1 MVKVLIVDDE
11 LLVRTTVKLLL
22 DWERNGY
29 HICGEAKDGIDALF
43 MVKECNPDIVLTDVK
58 MPRMGGIELMNTLK
72 VQYPHI
78 KVIILSNYDDYDYV
92 RSALKDGVVDYI
104 LKHNLHAST
113 MLDTLIRAKEQ
124 LANKTNTFRSL
135 DQNNLLALRNKFTL
149 DLLSGL
155 YREEEI
161 EQRLAVLDIQLDLK
175 NICVIIMSVDG
186 YKQKNAERSMKE
198 ISLFNFAILNII
210 EEILKDEDNGAIC
223 HVATE
228 QFVLLRSFK
237 YAVSSSTNE
246 QGTMQ
251 VLDRIRLS
259 LKRFLN
265 ITVSFSIGPNSRNIV
280 DIKKS
285 YEFARVQM
293 SQKFLKGKNTV
304 IKESSP
310 PHMTNSFKGVSL
322 EMEKSLIAM
331 IHLKDSEKTMMLLN
345 QVFQTIIQ
353 TSLDIYSS
361 QMIFNDLIS
370 IVNRVCKEL
379 QVEIA
384 KVYNN
389 RPPAEAIQTFESIDE
404 ARQWF
409 HLVFERLYEALSE
422 KGEKYES
429 LHVNNA
435 ILYIDKQYSEDIT
448 LESVA
453 QYLKIS
459 KVYLS
464 KIFKAHVGVGFM
476 EYLTEM
482 KLKKVSVLLKE
493 GSQDLREIAISSGFH
508 NYPYFFK
515 VFKKR
520 YGVTPKQYIEGQDYR
535 SDEP

>member
-1 MVKVLIVDDE
+1 MVKILIVDDE

-22 DWERNGY
+22 DWEKNGY
-29 HICGEAKDGIDALF
+29 HICGEAKDGIEALF

-58 MPRMGGIELMNTLK
+58 MPKMGGIELMNTLK

-78 KVIILSNYDDYDYV
+78 QVIILSNYDDYDYV

-113 MLDTLIRAKEQ
+113 MLDTLLRAKEQ
-124 LANKTNTFRSL
+124 LANNTNTFRSL

-161 EQRLAVLDIQLDLK
+161 EQRLAVLDIKLDLR
-175 NICVIIMSVDG
+175 NICVIIMCVDG

-251 VLDRIRLS
+251 VLDRVRLS
-259 LKRFLN
+259 LKRYLN
-265 ITVSFSIGPNSRNIV
+265 ITVSFSIGPNARNIV
-280 DIKKS
+280 DLKSS
-285 YEFARVQM
+285 YEVARVQM
-293 SQKFLKGKNTV
+293 TLKFLKGKNTV

-310 PHMTNSFKGVSL
+310 TQMTNSFKGISL

-331 IHLKDSEKTMMLLN
+331 IHLEDSEKTKTMLN
-345 QVFQTIIQ
+345 QVFQIIIQ
-353 TSLDIYSS
+353 RSLDIYSS

-370 IVNRVCKEL
+370 IVNRICKEL
-379 QVEIA
+379 HVEIK

-389 RPPAEAIQTFESIDE
+389 KPPSEAIQIFESIND
-404 ARQWF
+404 ARHWF
-409 HLVFERLYEALSE
+409 HQVFDRLFEELLE
-422 KGEKYES
+422 TGEKYDS
-429 LHVNNA
+429 LHVNRA
-435 ILYIDKQYSEDIT
+435 ITYIHKQYAKDISLDST
-448 LESVA
+448 A
-453 QYLKIS
+453 QSINIS

-464 KIFKAHVGVGFM
+464 KIFKEQVGIGFT
-476 EYLTEM
+476 EYLAEVR
-482 KLKKVSVLLKE
+482 LKKVSVLLKE
-493 GSQDLREIAISSGFH
+493 GVQELREIAANCGFH
-508 NYPYFFK
+508 NYPYFFS

-520 YGVTPKQYIEGQDYR
+520 YGVTPKQYIE
-535 SDEP
+535 EEH